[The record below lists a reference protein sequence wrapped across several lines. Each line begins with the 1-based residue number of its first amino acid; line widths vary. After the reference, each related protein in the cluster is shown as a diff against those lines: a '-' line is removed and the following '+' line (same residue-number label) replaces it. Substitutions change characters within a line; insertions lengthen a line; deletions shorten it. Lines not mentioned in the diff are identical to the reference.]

1 MRFLSLI
8 HLTAGARAMRAVAA
22 VAAIGAAIMLA
33 GCSST
38 SGGAAVPAAPA
49 GAQADALSDPQVREI
64 VVNSCFDCHAD
75 EGSGSFTA
83 KFAPSY
89 LFGAG
94 KAREALNFSD
104 WSAMDPKQQRKAA
117 AEVAKVVESGSM
129 PPGDYDFFHPSA
141 SLSDDQKQLIAQWAA
156 RQQAVPAH

>member
-1 MRFLSLI
+1 MRLLSSI
-8 HLTAGARAMRAVAA
+8 HLINAAKTMCAAAAAGAFCAT
-22 VAAIGAAIMLA
+22 IMLA

-38 SGGAAVPAAPA
+38 SGGSAAPAAPA
-49 GAQADALSDPQVREI
+49 AQQPEALSDPQVREI
-64 VVNSCFDCHAD
+64 LVNSCFDCHAD

-83 KFAPSY
+83 HFAPSY

-94 KAREALNFSD
+94 KAREALNFSQ
-104 WSAMDPKQQRKAA
+104 WSAMNPKQQREMAT
-117 AEVAKVVESGSM
+117 EVAKVVESGSM

-156 RQQAVPAH
+156 RQQVVPAH

>member
-1 MRFLSLI
+1 MRFLFSI
-8 HLTAGARAMRAVAA
+8 HLTTAAPAMLTAAAAAA
-22 VAAIGAAIMLA
+22 VCAAIMLT

-38 SGGAAVPAAPA
+38 SGTGAAPA
-49 GAQADALSDPQVREI
+49 ASAAAQPGALSDPQVREI
-64 VVNSCFDCHAD
+64 LVNSCFDCHAD
-75 EGSGSFTA
+75 EGSGSVSA

-89 LFGAG
+89 LFGSG

-104 WSAMDPKQQRKAA
+104 WSTWNPTQQREAA

-141 SLSDDQKQLIAQWAA
+141 SLSDDQKQLLTQWAA

>member
-1 MRFLSLI
+1 MRLPSPI
-8 HLTAGARAMRAVAA
+8 QPTSGPRSMRAAAAA
-22 VAAIGAAIMLA
+22 VAICAAIMVA

-38 SGGAAVPAAPA
+38 GGGAAAPAAPA
-49 GAQADALSDPQVREI
+49 GAQPEALSDPQVREI
-64 VVNSCFDCHAD
+64 LVNSCFDCHAD

-83 KFAPSY
+83 KLAPSY

-94 KAREALNFSD
+94 KAREVLNFSQ
-104 WSAMDPKQQRKAA
+104 WSAMNPKQQREEAT
-117 AEVAKVVESGSM
+117 EVAKVVESGSM

-141 SLSDDQKQLIAQWAA
+141 GLSDDQKQLITQWAA